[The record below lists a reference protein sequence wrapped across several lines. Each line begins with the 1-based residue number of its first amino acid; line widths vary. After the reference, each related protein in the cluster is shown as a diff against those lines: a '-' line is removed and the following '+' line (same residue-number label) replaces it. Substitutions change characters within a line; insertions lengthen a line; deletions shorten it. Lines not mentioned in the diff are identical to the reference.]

1 MTSTL
6 SPPTQAEFFEDDFPT
21 AVKLSPA
28 DAKHKRFSSK
38 RPSLGKRALSGF
50 VRFLITLGIGIGG
63 TLAWQSHGD
72 EARQI
77 IATAYPEQLGWVAP
91 QAAPPATGAQNA
103 SAAIASPDA
112 SAAAASSAPAPSI
125 DPQEFNR
132 MSLGLAS
139 MRQDVDR
146 LAAQLSFG
154 QQQMAGDIAKLQA
167 SEQDILNKISAPPPR
182 PAAAPARKPVLLT
195 PPQQSSQ
202 APPVR

>member
-6 SPPTQAEFFEDDFPT
+6 SPPTQAEFFEEDFPT
-21 AVKLSPA
+21 AVRLGPA
-28 DAKHKRFSSK
+28 DAKNNRFSRT
-38 RPSLGKRALSGF
+38 RPSRGRRAFSAF

-63 TLAWQSHGD
+63 TLAWQSYGD
-72 EARQI
+72 QARQI

-91 QAAPPATGAQNA
+91 QAATPASGAQNA
-103 SAAIASPDA
+103 SATVASPDA
-112 SAAAASSAPAPSI
+112 SAAVASPAPAPSI
-125 DPQEFNR
+125 DPQELNR

-146 LAAQLSFG
+146 LAAQLAFG

-182 PAAAPARKPVLLT
+182 PAAPPVRRPALLT
-195 PPQQSSQ
+195 PPQQQSQ

>member
-6 SPPTQAEFFEDDFPT
+6 SPPTQPQFFEDDFPT
-21 AVKLSPA
+21 VVKIGPA
-28 DAKHKRFSSK
+28 DEKNNRFSSK
-38 RPSLGKRALSGF
+38 RPSRGKRAMGAF

-63 TLAWQSHGD
+63 TLAWQSYGD

-91 QAAPPATGAQNA
+91 QAAPSSPGAQNA
-103 SAAIASPDA
+103 SAAVASP
-112 SAAAASSAPAPSI
+112 APAPSI
-125 DPQEFNR
+125 DPQELNK

-139 MRQDVDR
+139 VRQDVDR
-146 LAAQLSFG
+146 LAAQLASG

-182 PAAAPARKPVLLT
+182 PAAVPARKPVLPT
-195 PPQQSSQ
+195 PPRQPSQ
-202 APPVR
+202 APPVH

>member
-6 SPPTQAEFFEDDFPT
+6 SPPTQPQFFEDDFPT
-21 AVKLSPA
+21 VVKIGPA
-28 DAKHKRFSSK
+28 DAKNSRFSSK
-38 RPSLGKRALSGF
+38 RPSRGKRAMGAF

-91 QAAPPATGAQNA
+91 QAAPPAPGAQNA
-103 SAAIASPDA
+103 SAAAASPDA
-112 SAAAASSAPAPSI
+112 SAAVASPAPAPSI
-125 DPQEFNR
+125 DPQELNR
-132 MSLGLAS
+132 MSLSLAS

-167 SEQDILNKISAPPPR
+167 SEHDILNKISAPPPR
-182 PAAAPARKPVLLT
+182 PAAAPARKPVLPP
-195 PPQQSSQ
+195 PPQPSQ

>member
-6 SPPTQAEFFEDDFPT
+6 SPPTQAQFFEDDFPT
-21 AVKLSPA
+21 VVKLSPA
-28 DAKHKRFSSK
+28 DAKNSRFSSK
-38 RPSLGKRALSGF
+38 RPSRGKRAVSAF

-91 QAAPPATGAQNA
+91 QAAPPALGTQNA
-103 SAAIASPDA
+103 SAAVTSPDA
-112 SAAAASSAPAPSI
+112 PAAVASPAPAPSI

-139 MRQDVDR
+139 MRKDVDR

-154 QQQMAGDIAKLQA
+154 QQQMAGDIAKLRA

-182 PAAAPARKPVLLT
+182 PAAVPARKPVLP
-195 PPQQSSQ
+195 PPQQPSQ

>member
-21 AVKLSPA
+21 AVKLGPA
-28 DAKHKRFSSK
+28 DAKNNRFPSK
-38 RPSLGKRALSGF
+38 RPSRGKRAVSAF
-50 VRFLITLGIGIGG
+50 VRFLITLGIGG

-91 QAAPPATGAQNA
+91 KAAPPATRAQNA
-103 SAAIASPDA
+103 SAAVTSPDVSAAVASP
-112 SAAAASSAPAPSI
+112 APAPSI

-182 PAAAPARKPVLLT
+182 PAAAPARKPVL
-195 PPQQSSQ
+195 PPPPHPSQ

>member
-1 MTSTL
+1 MG
-6 SPPTQAEFFEDDFPT
+6 A
-21 AVKLSPA
+21 
-28 DAKHKRFSSK
+28 
-38 RPSLGKRALSGF
+38 F

-91 QAAPPATGAQNA
+91 QAAPPAPGAQNA
-103 SAAIASPDA
+103 SAAVVSPDA
-112 SAAAASSAPAPSI
+112 SAAVASPAPAPSI
-125 DPQEFNR
+125 DPQELNR
-132 MSLGLAS
+132 MSLSLAS

-167 SEQDILNKISAPPPR
+167 SEHDILNKISAPPPR
-182 PAAAPARKPVLLT
+182 PAAAPARKPVLPP
-195 PPQQSSQ
+195 PPQPSQ

>member
-6 SPPTQAEFFEDDFPT
+6 SPPTQAQFFEDDFPT
-21 AVKLSPA
+21 VVKLSPA
-28 DAKHKRFSSK
+28 DAKNNRFSSK
-38 RPSLGKRALSGF
+38 RPSRGKRAMSAF

-91 QAAPPATGAQNA
+91 QAAPPAPGAQNA
-103 SAAIASPDA
+103 SAAVASPDA
-112 SAAAASSAPAPSI
+112 SAAVASPAPAPSI

-132 MSLGLAS
+132 MSLSLAS
-139 MRQDVDR
+139 VRQDVDR

-154 QQQMAGDIAKLQA
+154 QRQMAGDIAKLQA

-182 PAAAPARKPVLLT
+182 PAAAPARKPVL
-195 PPQQSSQ
+195 PAPQQPSQ